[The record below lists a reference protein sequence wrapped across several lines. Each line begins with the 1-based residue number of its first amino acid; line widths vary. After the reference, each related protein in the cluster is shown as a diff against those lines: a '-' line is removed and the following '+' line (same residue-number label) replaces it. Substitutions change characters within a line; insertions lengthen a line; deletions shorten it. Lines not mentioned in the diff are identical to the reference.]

1 MAWATV
7 EQLAELLDR
16 PVDTRMSSDLV
27 VALDWAA
34 RRRSDIPTTALDPDT
49 EPGEGDVVCPA
60 TVHRGVLLFAAHLWW
75 ARANPTGTPATYTE
89 LDDGVTDSADMLE
102 QAYRL
107 IGKPKARA
115 R

>member
-7 EQLAELLDR
+7 EQLADLIGRDA
-16 PVDTRMSSDLV
+16 DDRMSSDLA

-34 RRRSDIPTTALDPDT
+34 RRRSDIPLDAIDPDS
-49 EPGEGDVVCPA
+49 EPDEGDVVCPA
-60 TVHRGVLLFAAHLWW
+60 TVHRAVLLYAAHLWW

-107 IGKPKARA
+107 LGKPKARA